1 MYIVTASLLMSSF
14 SSSLFFLSLFLSCML
29 DSKWWSCHHFSH
41 LLDPRW
47 RTHCNCHVKVMDKVA
62 RKAKIKLVAACLIT
76 LVFMIGEVIGEEV
89 AIWNIIVV
97 FPAISLVRVKSTSLI
112 TYITYMEIR
121 VCDIESSCFHWTA
134 LYRNGCL
141 TLLWQL
147 ILLRGKFNLIYL
159 SIFQLKGF
167 EPEWLNLTEMVLWNW
182 KCITEARTLTF
193 GYVGFSIR
201 HIP

>member
-41 LLDPRW
+41 LLDPRSK
-47 RTHCNCHVKVMDKVA
+47 THCNCHVKVMDKVA

-97 FPAISLVRVKSTSLI
+97 FPAISLVRVKLTSLI

-121 VCDIESSCFHWTA
+121 VCDIESSCFH
-134 LYRNGCL
+134 
-141 TLLWQL
+141 
-147 ILLRGKFNLIYL
+147 
-159 SIFQLKGF
+159 S
-167 EPEWLNLTEMVLWNW
+167 TEMVVWRCSGSL
-182 KCITEARTLTF
+182 
-193 GYVGFSIR
+193 YY
-201 HIP
+201 